1 MNKPGSKGERQQQ
14 EEFGTTSRA
23 EAFYANQMLSYLNAF
38 MQKFISG
45 QSMVF
50 IATSD
55 SQGECDCSFR
65 AGPPGFVKVLSKS
78 VLAYPEYKGNG
89 VWASLGNI
97 RENPHIGMIFVDFF
111 HSTIGLHI
119 NGNAKVLKNEDLF
132 KDDEISIKLREDIQD
147 KGGRKPER
155 WVLIEVEEAYIHCS
169 KHIPHL
175 KSLDKEIHWGTD
187 NEKFKG
193 GDFFKT
199 KNRDLP

>member
-65 AGPPGFVKVLSKS
+65 AGPPGFVKILSKS
-78 VLAYPEYKGNG
+78 SLAYPEYKGNG

-97 RENPHIGMIFVDFF
+97 RENPHIGMVFVDFF
-111 HSTIGLHI
+111 HSTIGLHV
-119 NGNAKVLKNEDLF
+119 NGKAKLLKNEDLF
-132 KDDEISIKLREDIQD
+132 KDDEISKKLRADSQN
-147 KGGRKPER
+147 KGGRKPEG
-155 WVLIEVEEAYIHCS
+155 WVIIEVEEAYIHCS

-175 KSLDKEIHWGTD
+175 KSLDKEIHWGTE
-187 NEKFKG
+187 NEIYKG

>member
-65 AGPPGFVKVLSKS
+65 AGPPGFVKILSKS
-78 VLAYPEYKGNG
+78 SLAYPEYKGNG

-97 RENPHIGMIFVDFF
+97 RENPHIGMVFVDFF
-111 HSTIGLHI
+111 HSTIGLHV
-119 NGNAKVLKNEDLF
+119 NGKAKLLKNE
-132 KDDEISIKLREDIQD
+132 R
-147 KGGRKPER
+147 R
-155 WVLIEVEEAYIHCS
+155 
-169 KHIPHL
+169 
-175 KSLDKEIHWGTD
+175 
-187 NEKFKG
+187 
-193 GDFFKT
+193 
-199 KNRDLP
+199 

>member
-65 AGPPGFVKVLSKS
+65 AGPPGFVKILSKS
-78 VLAYPEYKGNG
+78 SLAYPEYKGNG

-97 RENPHIGMIFVDFF
+97 RENPHIGMVFVDFF
-111 HSTIGLHI
+111 HSTIGLHV
-119 NGNAKVLKNEDLF
+119 NGKAKLLKNEDLL
-132 KDDEISIKLREDIQD
+132 KDDEISKKLREDSQN
-147 KGGRKPER
+147 KGGRKPEG
-155 WVLIEVEEAYIHCS
+155 WVIIEVEEAYIHCS